1 MIEEKFTEIE
11 GEEEEI
17 QKPSVLARIA
27 KGAIVLLILWGFV
40 YLSGF
45 SQYFLYQ
52 RTPPEARQE
61 SVASV
66 IDEKEILVP
75 LSIFILRNDEEN
87 GSKRTKENVRDLVQK
102 ASQIWNQANIE
113 LEIKDIWEIEKS
125 DEEIALLLDA
135 TGIFLAG
142 IKEYDRSSI
151 NVFLTEKLRGIN
163 GLAFGGFL
171 SIAVA
176 DYTTVY
182 DFRALAH
189 EVGHI
194 LGLSHVQNA
203 QRLMYRGANGF
214 ELSFAEV
221 LRAREGALRF

>member
-1 MIEEKFTEIE
+1 MIEEKFNE
-11 GEEEEI
+11 EEEEI
-17 QKPSVLARIA
+17 QKPSVFARIA
-27 KGAIVLLILWGFV
+27 RGAVVLLILWGFI

-66 IDEKEILVP
+66 IDEREILVP
-75 LSIFILRNDEEN
+75 LSIFILRNDEGN
-87 GSKRTKENVRDLVQK
+87 GSKRTKENVEDLVQK
-102 ASQIWNQANIE
+102 ASQIWKQANIE
-113 LEIKDIWEIEKS
+113 LEIRGIQEIEKS

-135 TGIFLAG
+135 TGVFLAG
-142 IKEYDRSSI
+142 IEEYDRSSI

-171 SIAVA
+171 SVAVA

-189 EVGHI
+189 EVGHT
-194 LGLSHVQNA
+194 LGLNHVQNV
-203 QRLMYRGANGF
+203 QQLMYRGANGF
-214 ELSFAEV
+214 ELSFEEV

>member
-1 MIEEKFTEIE
+1 MIEEEFIE
-11 GEEEEI
+11 EEEEI
-17 QKPSVLARIA
+17 QRPSILARIA
-27 KGAIVLLILWGFV
+27 KGVIVLLILWGFI

-52 RTPPEARQE
+52 RTSPEVQQE
-61 SVASV
+61 SVTSV
-66 IDEKEILVP
+66 INEKEILVP
-75 LSIFILRNDEEN
+75 LSIFIIQNDEEN

-102 ASQIWNQANIE
+102 ASQIWEQANIE
-113 LEIKDIWEIEKS
+113 LEIRNIQEIEKS
-125 DEEIALLLDA
+125 DKEIALLLDA
-135 TGIFLAG
+135 IGVFLSGIE
-142 IKEYDRSSI
+142 EYDRSSI
-151 NVFLTEKLRGIN
+151 NVFLAEKLRGIN

-194 LGLSHVQNA
+194 LGLRHVQNV
-203 QRLMYRGANGF
+203 QQLMHQGANGF
-214 ELSFAEV
+214 KLSIEEI
-221 LRAREGALRF
+221 LRARESALRF